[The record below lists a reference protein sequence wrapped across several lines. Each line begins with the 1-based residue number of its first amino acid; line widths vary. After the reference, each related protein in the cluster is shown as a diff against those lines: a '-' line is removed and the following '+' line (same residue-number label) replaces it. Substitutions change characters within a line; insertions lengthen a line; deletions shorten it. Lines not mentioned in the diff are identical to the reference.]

1 MTAVRNSDGED
12 QQPSENSC
20 SSSSEFEDSSS
31 SDDSNDDTGDA
42 AAIDQ
47 RSNPDLEMAAEET
60 NTRPMSYEVDE

>member
-1 MTAVRNSDGED
+1 MLRIRSGLFHNEV
-12 QQPSENSC
+12 
-20 SSSSEFEDSSS
+20 FSS

-47 RSNPDLEMAAEET
+47 RSNPDLEMAVEET